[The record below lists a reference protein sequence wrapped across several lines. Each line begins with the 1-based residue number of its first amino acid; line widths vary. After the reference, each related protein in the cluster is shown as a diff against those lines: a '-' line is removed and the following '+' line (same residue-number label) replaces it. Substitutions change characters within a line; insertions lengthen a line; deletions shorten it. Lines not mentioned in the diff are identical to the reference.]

1 MGILGGKGQLGAATD
16 DRVLEVRRR
25 TCNAGSIE
33 LQDQA
38 ARLDCKSA
46 PLGMAAVARM
56 SGSTGIKYVSELALA
71 DRDMRVSLEGDILK

>member
-16 DRVLEVRRR
+16 DRVIEVTRR
-25 TCNAGSIE
+25 TCIE

-38 ARLDCKSA
+38 ARLDCRSA

>member
-1 MGILGGKGQLGAATD
+1 MGAATD
-16 DRVLEVRRR
+16 DRVLEARRR

-33 LQDQA
+33 LQDRD
-38 ARLDCKSA
+38 ARLDCRST